1 MLGGIKNVLMWF
13 EHRLVLRE
21 TFWPIV
27 RHPVPRSLRRKVGWM
42 YVLGSTAMTLLFLQ
56 VATGIA
62 LSMVYVPSAG
72 EAYESLNY
80 LNFQVPLGWLLR
92 AIHNWSATMMLVV
105 VVVHMIQVFLA
116 GAYKYPRELTWMLG
130 VILFFCTVG
139 MAFTGQ
145 VLRWD
150 ADSYW
155 GLGVGAAMMGRVPF
169 IGPQIVDLMMGGPM
183 VGGET
188 LSRFFALHVYIIPGI
203 LFATL
208 GAHLYLV
215 VRKGISE
222 PPEVGKEVDPAT
234 YEEEYEEL
242 IADGAGDPFF
252 PGPMARDAFF
262 IGFTLLFVLAIAVVL
277 GPDGP
282 GLAPDPANVAVEPV
296 PDWYFL
302 SLFAVLALSP
312 RSLETYI
319 ILISP
324 VIIVGVM
331 LMLPVWAGRGE
342 RHPYRRPIAV
352 LSVVFISLVLGVLTW
367 LGYKEP
373 WSPHMNAWTGDAVPV
388 NIVKRLSPTEMQGA
402 VVLQLK
408 ACRNC
413 HALDGIGGHRGPDL
427 TYVGSRLD
435 RPALVRQVVQGGG
448 NMPAYGKQLTG
459 AQITAL
465 VDFLHACR
473 PENRPPAVVPT
484 SGSGNGEKK
493 MANRDS
499 SQ

>member
-1 MLGGIKNVLMWF
+1 
-13 EHRLVLRE
+13 
-21 TFWPIV
+21 
-27 RHPVPRSLRRKVGWM
+27 
-42 YVLGSTAMTLLFLQ
+42 
-56 VATGIA
+56 
-62 LSMVYVPSAG
+62 
-72 EAYESLNY
+72 
-80 LNFQVPLGWLLR
+80 
-92 AIHNWSATMMLVV
+92 
-105 VVVHMIQVFLA
+105 MI
-116 GAYKYPRELTWMLG
+116 
-130 VILFFCTVG
+130 
-139 MAFTGQ
+139 
-145 VLRWD
+145 
-150 ADSYW
+150 
-155 GLGVGAAMMGRVPF
+155 GRIPY
-169 IGPQIVDLMMGGPM
+169 IGPALVDLMMGGPM
-183 VGGET
+183 IGGET

-208 GAHLYLV
+208 GLHLYLV

-222 PPEVGKEVDPAT
+222 PPEEGKEVDPAT
-234 YEEEYEEL
+234 YEEEYEKL

-262 IGFTLLFVLAIAVVL
+262 IGFTLLLVLGLAVFL

-282 GLAPDPANVAVEPV
+282 GLPPDPANVAAEPV

-319 ILISP
+319 ILIGP
-324 VIIVGVM
+324 VVIVAVM
-331 LMLPVWAGRGE
+331 MMLPIFAGRGE
-342 RHPYRRPIAV
+342 RHPNRRPVAV
-352 LSVVFISLVLGVLTW
+352 LSVIFISLVLSVLTW
-367 LGYKEP
+367 LGYTEP

-388 NIVKRLSPTEMQGA
+388 NIVKRLNPTEMQGA
-402 VVLQLK
+402 IVLQLK

-427 TYVGSRLD
+427 THVGSRLD

-459 AQITAL
+459 PQVKAL

-484 SGSGNGEKK
+484 PGDGDTSDGDTSDGDNGQGKLS
-493 MANRDS
+493 RTS
-499 SQ
+499 P